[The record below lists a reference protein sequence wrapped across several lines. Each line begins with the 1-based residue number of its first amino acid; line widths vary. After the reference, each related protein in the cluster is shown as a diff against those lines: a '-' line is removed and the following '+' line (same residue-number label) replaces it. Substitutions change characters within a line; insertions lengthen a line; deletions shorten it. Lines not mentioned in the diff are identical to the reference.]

1 MEDDMFLDDD
11 LDDIPDNTLLELEQ
25 NAISSTQKQKSSQ
38 PPPPAVNL
46 RKQAHNA
53 SSLYRSQK
61 ATNNIAW
68 RPPRRQQPGVSAA
81 SQARPAVPNQTGPP
95 SSDEYGFDE
104 ENVIDLDEPSM
115 VIHPASGPPTKPF
128 ARPTSRTASRSVD
141 PETISAF
148 AAADA
153 EMGAGAQQWAHAP
166 HLQHK
171 PRSDSETSKLM
182 ARIAQL
188 EAEQTRLQ
196 RLEQEARR
204 AAATKQGEI
213 SIVRAKEEKAANEY
227 ERRLSAMQK
236 LHADETAKQKAELE
250 AMRKQREKMEIDN
263 RFLQHDL
270 AQEADKVKRT
280 SGPSKLKQTKERN
293 TPRKK
298 RQGHGDGFNDSE
310 VLMISP
316 SRSRERSKDQ
326 TPTAG
331 AKRKR
336 SAQDSPVPALSF
348 MPPLKPSRETSGEQ
362 LATTEIISNANTSS
376 NDAREQYEF
385 VQRMLSHKQPGCRDR
400 TIELFTKHS
409 FPSNPARSLASIL
422 LDGLSSP
429 MQDKSGTHH
438 MPLKASYTLL
448 GLWSSCLHQK
458 TYEPLALIIDM
469 LRAALYF
476 ELSAQVSKL
485 VEEAVPICLQTIDLV
500 VTPVIQSQHA
510 SFSATFD
517 HSAQEDLALKVDVD
531 EVVEFLYFI
540 NQSAA
545 LDPGRLE
552 TFWQHIHF
560 KGSLLMLNKVQPL
573 PRIVQAL
580 QILSTSILDST
591 FGAISHDTTQQEQQ
605 EQTTVDRLA
614 TWLFETPRAPKDEPC
629 YTEEELAGL
638 RIETLNIFRRMCLT
652 DHGGQLLAKHRFA
665 IAKLVKFLHGQV
677 GKLYKI
683 RPHACR
689 RRHSSSSDGDDQ
701 PTLHDLTIA
710 NINTTVR
717 VLHHI
722 LRTFDE
728 SIDLTSKLEVERGGY
743 HAFLISMSRV
753 AFSEQ
758 LVFEAGIETEV
769 VEAAHDILDNVLSP
783 EEGEAIVKAV
793 ETPRG
798 TRSTT
803 TRRNPSRDSQEDK
816 MLIDNE
822 EDDHGGDDE

>member
-1 MEDDMFLDDD
+1 MFLDDD

-25 NAISSTQKQKSSQ
+25 NAISSTQRQKPSQ

-61 ATNNIAW
+61 TTKNLAW

-81 SQARPAVPNQTGPP
+81 SQARSAGLNNAPDPP
-95 SSDEYGFDE
+95 SSEDYGFDE
-104 ENVIDLDEPSM
+104 ENVIDLDEPSI
-115 VIHPASGPPTKPF
+115 VIQPASGLSAKPGSS
-128 ARPTSRTASRSVD
+128 TNSRTVSASVD
-141 PETISAF
+141 RETAAAF
-148 AAADA
+148 AAADS
-153 EMGAGAQQWAHAP
+153 EMGAGAQQWDHAP
-166 HLQHK
+166 HLQDK
-171 PRSDSETSKLM
+171 PRNDSETAKLM

-188 EAEQTRLQ
+188 EAGQTRLQ

-213 SIVRAKEEKAANEY
+213 SIVRAKEEKAAKEY
-227 ERRLSAMQK
+227 ERRLSVMQK
-236 LHADETAKQKAELE
+236 LHADEAAKQKAELE
-250 AMRKQREKMEIDN
+250 AMRKQREKMETDN

-270 AQEADKVKRT
+270 AQEADRVKRT
-280 SGPSKLKQTKERN
+280 AGSSKLRQTKEKD

-298 RQGHGDGFNDSE
+298 KQGLGDGFNDSE
-310 VLMISP
+310 ILIVSP

-336 SAQDSPVPALSF
+336 SAQDSPLPALSF
-348 MPPLKPSRETSGEQ
+348 MAPPKPSRETSGEQ
-362 LATTEIISNANTSS
+362 MASPEVIVGTNPALT
-376 NDAREQYEF
+376 DAREQHEF
-385 VQRMLSHKQPGCRDR
+385 VQRMLNHKKPGNNDR
-400 TIELFTKHS
+400 TIEMFTKHN
-409 FPSNPARSLASIL
+409 FPSNSARSLASIF

-429 MQDKSGTHH
+429 ARRPGTDHV
-438 MPLKASYTLL
+438 PLKVSHTLL
-448 GLWSSCLHQK
+448 GLWSSCLHEK
-458 TYEPLALIIDM
+458 TYEPLALILDM

-485 VEEAVPICLQTIDLV
+485 VEVAVPICLQSIDLV

-517 HSAQEDLALKVDVD
+517 HNAQEDLATKVDVD
-531 EVVEFLYFI
+531 EVVDFLYFI

-545 LDPGRLE
+545 LNSERLE

-580 QILSTSILDST
+580 QILSTSVLELT
-591 FGAISHDTTQQEQQ
+591 FGAINSDASQQEQQ

-614 TWLFETPRAPKDEPC
+614 TWLFETPRAPKGEQP
-629 YTEEELAGL
+629 YTEEELAEL
-638 RIETLNIFRRMCLT
+638 RVETLNIFKKMCLK

-665 IAKLVKFLHGQV
+665 VAKLVKFLHGQV

-689 RRHSSSSDGDDQ
+689 RRHSSSSDDDAQ
-701 PTLHDLTIA
+701 PTIHDLTIA
-710 NINTTVR
+710 TINTTVR

-769 VEAAHDILDNVLSP
+769 IEAAHDILDNVLSP
-783 EEGEAIVKAV
+783 EEGEAVVKAV

-803 TRRNPSRDSQEDK
+803 TRRDPSGESQ
-816 MLIDNE
+816 
-822 EDDHGGDDE
+822 DDAMELDDDDEDE